1 MKSVSVSNILSFK
14 GGADSVYKVLI
25 IEDDNIIGEMLRMY
39 LTEERFIVFRAETGK
54 DGMMALGTFKPDIL
68 LLDLMLPDAEG
79 ISLCSTFRDLTTVPI
94 IVISMKTN
102 VTDRIQ
108 ALTAGADDY
117 LCKPF
122 SMQELKARI
131 EAVLRR
137 SIVAEPAPPVKDA
150 EKTAGDSSEEIQL
163 DTDRRMLIVRGH
175 YVEIT
180 YSEYEIMKLFCRNPG
195 KVFSREEL
203 INAARGFDS
212 FVNDRAIDV
221 HVTNLRRKIENH
233 PKEPD
238 HIKTVWGVGYKF
250 LP

>member
-1 MKSVSVSNILSFK
+1 M
-14 GGADSVYKVLI
+14 YKVLI
-25 IEDDNIIGEMLRMY
+25 IEDDNIIGEMLRLY

-79 ISLCSTFRDLTTVPI
+79 VGLCATFRDLTTAPI
-94 IVISMKTN
+94 IVVSMKTN

-131 EAVLRR
+131 DAVLRR
-137 SIVAEPAPPVKDA
+137 SLAAPALPDA
-150 EKTAGDSSEEIQL
+150 VETDRDPGDEIQL
-163 DTDRRMLIVRGH
+163 DADRRMLIVRGN

-180 YSEYEIMKLFCRNPG
+180 YSEYEIMKLFCHNPG

-203 INAARGFDS
+203 INAARGYDS

-221 HVTNLRRKIENH
+221 HVTNLRRKMEYR
-233 PKEPD
+233 PKEPV

-250 LP
+250 IP